1 MLLNDHT
8 IYEHILDDRV
18 FTGVMGILECECHQS
33 KRRSLRLPSLI
44 DDPEFPDHKANY
56 REFLRQNTR
65 FHAPIPIRDEAIER
79 KVHHTYRLQFLKD
92 VVLARVLDDSTF
104 NVINSCILFNQMDII
119 NHVQQD
125 RFFLAYVVQPFLEE
139 RVAGVRW
146 WRERLKEY
154 DENRTKSD
162 QPVEVDGP
170 PLQILPPI
178 TGTGDAESK
187 AELDASRRSIILMLQ
202 QFCAMGKNVQ
212 LPTRLTLFRNL
223 IDRAILFPVQ
233 WALSQDENDEQGK
246 QAIAA
251 AGEILSVL
259 LDHDINGVRGFVLRQ
274 MTEGDGEQCN
284 TLLSLMCKNMVRS
297 RDLAV
302 QCQTGDALRL
312 MLEIPLSDPADP
324 TSQVHGCFVV
334 NRHSNLPSR

>member
-1 MLLNDHT
+1 MSVINSKDVDHSAHRLL
-8 IYEHILDDRV
+8 
-18 FTGVMGILECECHQS
+18 
-33 KRRSLRLPSLI
+33 

-65 FHAPIPIRDEAIER
+65 YHAPIPIRDEAIER

-104 NVINSCILFNQMDII
+104 NIINSCILFNQMDII
-119 NHVQQD
+119 NHVQHD
-125 RFFLAYVVQPFLEE
+125 RFFLAHVVQPFLEE
-139 RVAGVRW
+139 GVAGVRW
-146 WRERLKEY
+146 WRERLKEF
-154 DENRTKSD
+154 DESRARADESMD
-162 QPVEVDGP
+162 VDGP
-170 PLQILPPI
+170 PLQVLPS
-178 TGTGDAESK
+178 TAGDAESR
-187 AELDASRRSIILMLQ
+187 AELDTSRRSIVLMIQ
-202 QFCAMGKNVQ
+202 QLCAMGKNVQ

-233 WALSQDENDEQGK
+233 WALTQDESDELGK

-251 AGEILSVL
+251 AGEILSAL

-274 MTEGDGEQCN
+274 MTEGDGEQSG

-302 QCQTGDALRL
+302 QSQIGDALRL
-312 MLEIPLSDPADP
+312 MLEIPLTDPNEP
-324 TSQVHGCFVV
+324 TPQVCRGLALIPRVAYQF
-334 NRHSNLPSR
+334 NRHRLLLS